1 MEEWEWEMEIQEKNF
16 FLKNKGIGIS
26 KDDYNTKRSKRHDFQ
41 LSTQKKEMGI
51 IKLQF
56 YPSSK
61 IYLGDWLVLRIC
73 KCILWKNLLL
83 IVWLAFLWVK
93 NVKRHF
99 KIKRY
104 VEHFVMNKISF
115 HFTKIALILFSLYD
129 SYSKLEFL

>member
-61 IYLGDWLVLRIC
+61 IYLGDLFWEFTNASYEKLYYSHCMISIAMTEKC
-73 KCILWKNLLL
+73 KKTL
-83 IVWLAFLWVK
+83 
-93 NVKRHF
+93 
-99 KIKRY
+99 
-104 VEHFVMNKISF
+104 
-115 HFTKIALILFSLYD
+115 
-129 SYSKLEFL
+129 